1 MHQASHAIARRWVAQ
16 NAAILDTETTGLD
29 EQAEIVEIAVVACS
43 GETLLQTL
51 VKPTRPIPAEVTE
64 IHGITDAM
72 VADAPSWPE
81 VQARLMQI
89 LEGRQLVIWHAD
101 YDLRLIEQSA
111 AAHSIEAPELYAEC
125 AQSVYKHFWQEPG
138 EDPGSVRRQRLTKAA
153 AQQGVEITGQEHR
166 AEVDCLTTRGV
177 ILAMASGTGARWRP
191 LIIRPPMIV
200 KCKECG
206 ADDLTWHTHNVN
218 RSGAQEGRLR
228 SNDIECQWFLGCNH
242 CSETLATLSADQVAE
257 LLNSSRDDQE
267 GADARRYRKLLHAG
281 LRFMAGGVLHQ
292 TKAETDAAI
301 DALPDPLAIG
311 GIKVVIDETL
321 PPGSWRIS
329 GQKRADQE

>member
-1 MHQASHAIARRWVAQ
+1 MSQASHAIARRWVAQ

-29 EQAEIVEIAVVACS
+29 DQAEIVELAVVACS

-51 VKPTRPIPAEVTE
+51 VKPTRPIPPGAAD

-81 VQARLMQI
+81 VQAQLLQI

-111 AAHSIEAPELYAEC
+111 AAHGIEAPALEAEC
-125 AQSVYKHFWQEPG
+125 AQSVYKQFWQEPG
-138 EDPGSVRRQRLTKAA
+138 EDTGSVRRQRLTKAA

-191 LIIRPPMIV
+191 LVGRPTVIV

-206 ADDLTWHTHNVN
+206 ADD
-218 RSGAQEGRLR
+218 QE
-228 SNDIECQWFLGCNH
+228 
-242 CSETLATLSADQVAE
+242 A
-257 LLNSSRDDQE
+257 
-267 GADARRYRKLLHAG
+267 ADARRYRKLLQAG
-281 LRFMAGGVLHQ
+281 LRFMAGGVLHK

-301 DALPDPLAIG
+301 DALPDPLKVAG
-311 GIKVVIDETL
+311 FDVVIDETL
-321 PPGSWRIS
+321 PPCTWRIS
-329 GQKRADQE
+329 GQKDPEQE

>member
-1 MHQASHAIARRWVAQ
+1 MHQASHAIARRWVDQ

-29 EQAEIVEIAVVACS
+29 DQAEIVELAVVACS

-51 VKPTRPIPAEVTE
+51 VKPTRPIPPGVTE

-72 VADAPSWPE
+72 VADAPDWPE
-81 VQARLMQI
+81 VQAKLLQI

-111 AAHSIEAPELYAEC
+111 ASHGIEAPALEAEC

-177 ILAMASGTGARWRP
+177 ILAMASGAGARWRP
-191 LIIRPPMIV
+191 APLELVATVDGEVIEPTDGPPCI
-200 KCKECG
+200 
-206 ADDLTWHTHNVN
+206 
-218 RSGAQEGRLR
+218 S
-228 SNDIECQWFLGCNH
+228 
-242 CSETLATLSADQVAE
+242 
-257 LLNSSRDDQE
+257 
-267 GADARRYRKLLHAG
+267 
-281 LRFMAGGVLHQ
+281 
-292 TKAETDAAI
+292 
-301 DALPDPLAIG
+301 LPM
-311 GIKVVIDETL
+311 
-321 PPGSWRIS
+321 
-329 GQKRADQE
+329 